1 VSEGRDGGD
10 PILSTAGSLP
20 QFCQG
25 EGLVWSVDGLAR
37 PGRDE
42 EIAEEQ
48 ANWALEKLNQGIR
61 KTKQMVQLQTM
72 KLAQEYFALSV
83 ETLEQQVKESRAALE
98 RLPEQVPWGQV
109 ESFQI
114 LFQELMDNYTT
125 IEKSLH
131 EAGENVANLDTEHL
145 RKQGELDATDAARR
159 EARKRGVDLTEVE
172 GTGSGGRIVVGDV
185 RRAAIEAEQEAN
197 GERKPEETNATN
209 AARQKAKELDIDLTE
224 VGGTGYGGLVIM
236 SDVLRN
242 ASKA

>member
-20 QFCQG
+20 QFWQG

-48 ANWALEKLNQGIR
+48 ANWALEKLNQGSR
-61 KTKQMVQLQTM
+61 ETKMVQLQTM
-72 KLAQEYFALSV
+72 ELAQEYFGWSV
-83 ETLEQQVKESRAALE
+83 ETLKQQVEVSRAALK
-98 RLPEQVPWGQV
+98 RLPEQVPCEKE
-109 ESFQI
+109 ESFRI
-114 LFQELMDNYTT
+114 LSQQLMSNYTT

-145 RKQGELDATDAARR
+145 RKQGELNATDAARR
-159 EARKRGVDLTEVE
+159 ELRKRGVDLTEVK

-185 RRAAIEAEQEAN
+185 RRAATEAEQS
-197 GERKPEETNATN
+197 TN

-224 VGGTGYGGLVIM
+224 EGTGYGGLVIK
-236 SDVLRN
+236 SNVLRN
-242 ASKA
+242 ASEA